1 MKYSFLEEKYN
12 SKFNKS
18 KFFEY
23 DQFDDENDD
32 EEENED
38 FIIDDRFL
46 TDYENWSDKIINR
59 FKFDNAD
66 NLYNFLNWSELP
78 ITYKKQI
85 IKKYNSSHQDSDL
98 LCITIM
104 KSNGSIDILKLLL
117 ESGCDPNEY
126 TSNKFTPRQLPLTL
140 ACSYEE
146 LEMVK
151 LLLEYDADPYKENG
165 ELKNS
170 IDIVFDTGNDELSE
184 LFNDYLD

>member
-12 SKFNKS
+12 SKYNES

-23 DQFDDENDD
+23 DQFDDEDD
-32 EEENED
+32 DDGNED
-38 FIIDDRFL
+38 FIIDDRFV
-46 TDYENWSDKIINR
+46 TDYENWSNKIISR

-66 NLYNFLNWSELP
+66 NLYNFLNWSDLP
-78 ITYKKQI
+78 TTYKKQI
-85 IKKYNSSHQDSDL
+85 IKKYNSSHQNSDL
-98 LCITIM
+98 LCITIL
-104 KSNGSIDILKLLL
+104 KSNGNIDILKLLL
-117 ESGCDPNEY
+117 ESGCNPNKY
-126 TSNKFTPRQLPLTL
+126 TSNKFNPRQLPLTL

-170 IDIVFDTGNDELSE
+170 IDIAFDTGNDELSE